1 MARREFLEDE
11 DLNKLA
17 NKVIEERLG
26 YLSPIN
32 IKFLLVE
39 PFISKKTVAR
49 CIRPNNELKHFG
61 GFDYLVEFSNAVWK
75 TLDDKTKYV
84 VMLHE
89 LKHILVKMDKDGPD
103 EFKLAPHSICDF
115 AELLNEY
122 GVEWF
127 NNLKVLNAAV
137 HQLEATDDHSIAL

>member
-1 MARREFLEDE
+1 MSRREFIEDE
-11 DLNKLA
+11 ELNKLA
-17 NKVIEERLG
+17 NKVIEERLD
-26 YLSPIN
+26 YLSTIN

-61 GFDYLVEFSNAVWK
+61 KFDYLVECSNAVWK
-75 TLDDKTKYV
+75 VLDEKTKYV

-89 LKHILVKMDKDGPD
+89 LKHILVIMGENGP
-103 EFKLAPHSICDF
+103 EEYKLAPHSINDF
-115 AELLNEY
+115 VEILNEY

-127 NNLKVLNAAV
+127 SNLKVLNASV
-137 HQLEATDDHSIAL
+137 HQLEATDDHSVSL